1 MVYEKVYLFNTEIE
15 RDNFEKE
22 VEEKILKKPVI
33 IENDEGG
40 IV

>member
-1 MVYEKVYLFNTEIE
+1 MVYEKVYLFNTEAE

-22 VEEKILKKPVI
+22 VEEKILKKPTI
-33 IENDEGG
+33 IEDDGG